1 MLTGRA
7 IFVRVCLGGMAN
19 SANFSKLL
27 LCQTFLRDVNQ
38 KHVVVPLGAVFPK
51 GVVF

>member
-7 IFVRVCLGGMAN
+7 ILVRVCLGGMAN

-27 LCQTFLRDVNQ
+27 LCLRDVNQ

-51 GVVF
+51 GVVS